1 MNTVKVNKKH
11 RLLKGLLITL
21 FVIVTLAIGI
31 FFLLMTHTQI
41 IVGAIQN
48 LSQGTVNTKN
58 LYEPLHEPMQ
68 TTKDN
73 GQFIITEIRYSDDYP
88 NSFLDITYP
97 DENVDVQRP
106 TMIYFHGG
114 GFFGGSKCDGD
125 PLAESDTTSL
135 LDDIC
140 SEGFNL
146 VNIDYALVPEYHFPT
161 PVIQANEAF
170 LFLMDHTEEY
180 HLNMEQI
187 VIMGSSAGA
196 IITSQIGS
204 VITNPEYAA
213 LLGIN
218 PALKPEQVKALV
230 IDDAPL
236 DYDKFSFE
244 TKILVGNYVKGSIF
258 LSKEEVKKYNNTMWI
273 TEDYIPSV
281 LLGSEYYVDM
291 REMDTALENAGV
303 EHELID
309 PLAEV
314 NIQMPHCFVANER
327 VDETA
332 KDAYNRMITVMFLP
346 YSSVRNSAGRLSV
359 SVLFF
364 ASLPYMSILSGSPFS
379 AFPKAVPPFPP
390 APGAF
395 PLTPQAI
402 GSPTIASIFF
412 LNLSPNRGLQ
422 QLLFFIFCRRCR
434 QVTIFTKLRP
444 RIHAICSID
453 DSKVQV
459 CYFQIRDTVLS
470 DHFLPVSSNPS
481 IPAVCYVPF
490 FA

>member
-1 MNTVKVNKKH
+1 MDTMKANKKH
-11 RLLKGLLITL
+11 RLLKGLFITL
-21 FVIVTLAIGI
+21 IVIVALAIGL

-41 IVGAIQN
+41 IVGTIQT
-48 LSQGTVNTKN
+48 LSKGTVNTKN
-58 LYEPLHEPMQ
+58 SYEPLREPMR

-97 DENVDVQRP
+97 DENVDIQRP
-106 TMIYFHGG
+106 TVIYFHGG

-125 PLAESDTTSL
+125 PLAETDATAL

-146 VNIDYALVPEYHFPT
+146 VNIDYALVPEYRFPT

-170 LFLMDHTEEY
+170 LFLMDHAEEY
-180 HLNMEQI
+180 HLNMDQI

-204 VITNPEYAA
+204 VITNPDYAA
-213 LLGIN
+213 LLGID
-218 PALKPEQVKALV
+218 PALKSEQVKALV

-236 DYDKFSFE
+236 VYDKFSIE

-258 LSKEEVKKYNNTMWI
+258 LSKEEVKKYNNIMWI

-291 REMDTALENAGV
+291 REMDTALEKAGV

-314 NIQMPHCFVANER
+314 NIEMPHCFVANER

-332 KDAYNRMITVMFLP
+332 KDAYNRMI
-346 YSSVRNSAGRLSV
+346 
-359 SVLFF
+359 
-364 ASLPYMSILSGSPFS
+364 
-379 AFPKAVPPFPP
+379 AFIK
-390 APGAF
+390 
-395 PLTPQAI
+395 Q
-402 GSPTIASIFF
+402 
-412 LNLSPNRGLQ
+412 
-422 QLLFFIFCRRCR
+422 
-434 QVTIFTKLRP
+434 K
-444 RIHAICSID
+444 
-453 DSKVQV
+453 
-459 CYFQIRDTVLS
+459 
-470 DHFLPVSSNPS
+470 VSSS
-481 IPAVCYVPF
+481 TQ
-490 FA
+490 